1 MQLFTSGLTNTT
13 LHNKLDA
20 GDTGRRSKEMEMK
33 KFMVFSN
40 DGNSFTVEAQDEND
54 AREKMVPMAIDGF
67 TSIFGVI
74 EL

>member
-1 MQLFTSGLTNTT
+1 
-13 LHNKLDA
+13 
-20 GDTGRRSKEMEMK
+20 MK
-33 KFMVFSN
+33 KVMVFFN

-67 TSIFGVI
+67 TSISGVI